1 MYHLLSFFR
10 AKIYILSCLEV
21 ELCTPLPLTAPFLIE
36 GSLCSDVVCLDVP
49 LVLSC
54 SLPQWLA
61 PGPPTHCLRSAQPSS
76 SPASHHRAE
85 RPTLK
90 TKESL
95 MENRLVWEGQ
105 AGRGGGR
112 RFLRNPHFCSS
123 LKALLA
129 RGPAF
134 FSLLLCHLLAAL
146 GPRPTLRLASCG
158 APMRTGPRWR
168 GSATP
173 CHFRPPT
180 HPPSAPPLPS
190 GGPGIL
196 PKGAPAHPPEC
207 ALPAQS
213 PRGDV

>member
-1 MYHLLSFFR
+1 MHHLLSFFR
-10 AKIYILSCLEV
+10 AKIYILSCLGV
-21 ELCTPLPLTAPFLIE
+21 ELCTPLPLTAPFLIV

-54 SLPQWLA
+54 SLPQWSA

-112 RFLRNPHFCSS
+112 RFLGSPHFCSS

-129 RGPAF
+129 RVRPSSACISVICLLPWVHVRPCAWLHVGRRREQDPGGEVPRHPATSGLPPLRPLPPHF
-134 FSLLLCHLLAAL
+134 PAGGLGSSQR
-146 GPRPTLRLASCG
+146 GPRPTHPNAHC
-158 APMRTGPRWR
+158 PR
-168 GSATP
+168 AV
-173 CHFRPPT
+173 
-180 HPPSAPPLPS
+180 L
-190 GGPGIL
+190 
-196 PKGAPAHPPEC
+196 
-207 ALPAQS
+207 
-213 PRGDV
+213 